1 MPRRCGSEWSAQIER
16 TTPTHFDGVGRPSR
30 WGRGRAGR
38 AGEEQWASG
47 EPARPRGARSRGG
60 AGGEHRAGEGARSE
74 ARLGDE
80 HPPRVAPA
88 SRGEEEGAGRRQTRG
103 AGRAVRTSGRHQGRG
118 GAEAEP
124 GAHGGGGPSRGA
136 RGVAAASWR
145 KKIRCRGKK
154 EKKIED
160 DTWGPYVTVA
170 NGVKCRSIPSLR
182 IPPTKQKTGFDPT
195 LQPNTNW
202 VQPNPK
208 IWVGLNPSPIQTHA

>member
-1 MPRRCGSEWSAQIER
+1 MLTRCGSEWSAQNER
-16 TTPTHFDGVGRPSR
+16 TTPTQMDAVSAPSR
-30 WGRGRAGR
+30 ATRASASRAGGASASAAQAQGQPAGECGASSGRRAWGRGERGS
-38 AGEEQWASG
+38 W
-47 EPARPRGARSRGG
+47 PRGGRRATGSTRAWGRRRGG
-60 AGGEHRAGEGARSE
+60 AE
-74 ARLGDE
+74 AD
-80 HPPRVAPA
+80 P
-88 SRGEEEGAGRRQTRG
+88 GRR
-103 AGRAVRTSGRHQGRG
+103 QGRG

-124 GAHGGGGPSRGA
+124 GARGGGGPSRGA
-136 RGVAAASWR
+136 RGAAAASWR

-154 EKKIED
+154 EKTIED

-208 IWVGLNPSPIQTHA
+208 IWVGLNPSPI